1 MKAENV
7 AGKRIGLIG
16 VGNIGASILRGLLAA
31 DSDARMER
39 FYIYDAKEEA
49 VRHFES
55 DPGYKT
61 RVEVCEN
68 SAEVAK
74 NSEII
79 IMAVKPNVVK
89 AVVEEIAP
97 FVTEDKILISVAAG
111 VLTETIERY
120 LGEEKKLIRVMPN
133 VGVRVGESVSAICR
147 GKYAGAEDEDRAK
160 AILSV
165 IGSVYSVSENDIDVI
180 TGLSGSG
187 IAFFAAV
194 IEAMADGGVYK
205 GLQHDLALT
214 IAAKTALGAAKMV
227 LAGDTP
233 GEIQTMTASPGG
245 TTIRGL
251 YALETGGV
259 KAAMMRA
266 VIDATDRAAEL
277 SRMGGRD
284 EE

>member
-97 FVTEDKILISVAAG
+97 FVAEDKILISVAAG

-194 IEAMADGGVYK
+194 IEAMADGGVYN